1 MKASQAGAVIWL
13 TGLSGSGKTTI
24 SHLLAQ
30 ELQTLGVRVE
40 ILDGDI
46 IRQHLANEL
55 GFSKQDRFENI
66 RRIGF
71 VAQLLSRN
79 GVIVIVAAISPY
91 REMRSAVRRMTNN
104 FIEVFVNAPLALCEQ
119 RDVKGL
125 YQKARSG
132 KLQNF
137 TGVSDPYEV
146 PLNHEIE
153 CNTDRESV
161 QESCTKILVK
171 LKSLDNIINDRSM
184 QLINLSEDCRS
195 PEPIFN

>member
-1 MKASQAGAVIWL
+1 MKASQHGAVIWL

-30 ELQTLGVRVE
+30 ELKKLDVRVE

-46 IRQHLANEL
+46 IRQQLANEL
-55 GFSKQDRFENI
+55 GFSKQDRHENI
-66 RRIGF
+66 RQIGF

-79 GVIVIVAAISPY
+79 GVVVIVAAISPY
-91 REMRSAVRRMTNN
+91 REMRAEVRRMTNN

-125 YQKARSG
+125 YQKARAG

-146 PLNHEIE
+146 PLNPELE

-161 QESCTKILVK
+161 LESCTKILFK
-171 LKSLDNIINDRSM
+171 LKSLKNVIGDRSI
-184 QLINLSEDCRS
+184 QLIDCQADCRS
-195 PEPIFN
+195 IEPVFN